1 MTVKEIIGSSLLVCE
16 PLLNEE
22 EYWNN
27 TEFVDYKIK
36 RQLESV
42 LNAQGYWSG
51 CAIRVYYDAD
61 TKDFTIGNR
70 Y

>member
-1 MTVKEIIGSSLLVCE
+1 MIKVNKKMYERFIQIMDDYG
-16 PLLNEE
+16 
-22 EYWNN
+22 
-27 TEFVDYKIK
+27 EFLFGTDEDIK
-36 RQLESV
+36 RQLETC
-42 LNAQGYWSG
+42 LNTQGYWSG

>member
-1 MTVKEIIGSSLLVCE
+1 MIKVNKKMLDRFIQIMDDYGEFLFGTKEE
-16 PLLNEE
+16 
-22 EYWNN
+22 
-27 TEFVDYKIK
+27 IK

-61 TKDFTIGNR
+61 IKDFTIGNR

>member
-1 MTVKEIIGSSLLVCE
+1 MIKVNKKMLDRFIQIMDDYGEFLFGTKEE
-16 PLLNEE
+16 
-22 EYWNN
+22 
-27 TEFVDYKIK
+27 IK